1 MAFDSTDPSTWGVD
15 FGRNLSPEEV
25 AYYAPTMQQNYDRNQ
40 GMAAVYNA
48 AGLNG
53 SQWTDIYNPGG
64 AVAGGTSATPQGNKG
79 TYNSIQNTGSISA
92 GPSDPSSISAKP
104 AQSTPSAAQ
113 STTMPIGTSAKTYNP
128 TQIANVKGSW
138 ADFLSGKR
146 DASSIMAD
154 MNTYGVSMSDMAS
167 TLGLTPAEVAS
178 KLGAPNGFGG
188 YSAAPGLIS
197 GAMATPTA
205 MTVNPATSVNSTNY
219 TAATTPG
226 ANVWSAAADVN
237 ASTAGPAVLA
247 KSNPW
252 DVTTNQTVAGQ
263 IQGLIDPNSPLIQ
276 QARTGALQQMAA
288 RGLQNSSM
296 ALTAGDS
303 AAYTA
308 ALPIATADAGTYSKA
323 ASYNADINN
332 QMAVTNANAQNSI
345 NVSNAAQQ
353 NQVALQNQQ
362 QKNTVGLTNTQET
375 NKANQFDTAQ
385 KNTVGLT
392 NAQQQNQ
399 VALANAQQENAVK
412 LANASQQNNLTQAAM
427 TTQTQKAIADLNA
440 QTQMWSATLDANTKT
455 SLQKLTNENSVLLK
469 TNDTAASIMNAA
481 TAALNNIQMS
491 GLTDKTGAS
500 AQVWQNLTAMMNV
513 LSKTSGLDL
522 SSMLTSN
529 PYPASGTSQTPGGTN
544 TTPEPPP
551 NNTQGLT

>member
-1 MAFDSTDPSTWGVD
+1 MADMTPD
-15 FGRNLSPEEV
+15 EV
-25 AYYAPTMQQNYDRNQ
+25 AAYRDNVLTSQGLTNDGTGNYYSQDYYDARP
-40 GMAAVYNA
+40 AALAANA
-48 AGLNG
+48 AN
-53 SQWTDIYNPGG
+53 TAATN
-64 AVAGGTSATPQGNKG
+64 AGGMFAGVQGSGNGNTPV
-79 TYNSIQNTGSISA
+79 
-92 GPSDPSSISAKP
+92 
-104 AQSTPSAAQ
+104 TPSIAQ
-113 STTMPIGTSAKTYNP
+113 GLTSGVGATFNTWMPIGTSAKTYN
-128 TQIANVKGSW
+128 QQQVSNLKGGW
-138 ADFLSGKR
+138 QDFLSGKR
-146 DASSIMAD
+146 DASSVMSD

-219 TAATTPG
+219 TAATTPGANVWNAATTPG

-362 QKNTVGLTNTQET
+362 QKNTVGLTNAQEI

-412 LANASQQNNLTQAAM
+412 LANAAQQNNLTQAAM

-551 NNTQGLT
+551 NNTQWLT

>member
-1 MAFDSTDPSTWGVD
+1 MADMTPD
-15 FGRNLSPEEV
+15 EV
-25 AYYAPTMQQNYDRNQ
+25 AAYRDNVLTSQGLTNDGTGNYYSQDYYDARP
-40 GMAAVYNA
+40 AALAANA
-48 AGLNG
+48 AN
-53 SQWTDIYNPGG
+53 TAATN
-64 AVAGGTSATPQGNKG
+64 AGGMFAGVQGSGNGNTPV
-79 TYNSIQNTGSISA
+79 
-92 GPSDPSSISAKP
+92 
-104 AQSTPSAAQ
+104 TPSIAQ
-113 STTMPIGTSAKTYNP
+113 GLTSGVGATFNTWMPIGTSAKTYN
-128 TQIANVKGSW
+128 QQQVSNLKGGW
-138 ADFLSGKR
+138 QDFLSGKR
-146 DASSIMAD
+146 DASSVMSD
-154 MNTYGVSMSDMAS
+154 MTKYGVSMADMAG
-167 TLGLTPAEVAS
+167 TLDMTPAEVAS

-362 QKNTVGLTNTQET
+362 QKNTVGLTNAQEI

-412 LANASQQNNLTQAAM
+412 LANAAQQNNLTQAAM

-522 SSMLTSN
+522 SSLLRPN
-529 PYPASGTSQTPGGTN
+529 PYPVGGTSQTPGGTN

-551 NNTQGLT
+551 TNNADWLQT

>member
-1 MAFDSTDPSTWGVD
+1 MADMTPD
-15 FGRNLSPEEV
+15 EV
-25 AYYAPTMQQNYDRNQ
+25 AAYRDNVLTSQGLTNDGTGNYYSQDYYDARP
-40 GMAAVYNA
+40 AALAANA
-48 AGLNG
+48 AN
-53 SQWTDIYNPGG
+53 TAATN
-64 AVAGGTSATPQGNKG
+64 AGGMFAGVQGSGNGNTPV
-79 TYNSIQNTGSISA
+79 
-92 GPSDPSSISAKP
+92 
-104 AQSTPSAAQ
+104 TPSIAQ
-113 STTMPIGTSAKTYNP
+113 GLTSGVGATFNTWMPIGTSAKTYN
-128 TQIANVKGSW
+128 QQQVSNLKGGW
-138 ADFLSGKR
+138 QDFLSGKR
-146 DASSIMAD
+146 DASSVMSD

-362 QKNTVGLTNTQET
+362 QKNTVGLTNAQEI

-412 LANASQQNNLTQAAM
+412 LANAAQQNNLTQAAM

-522 SSMLTSN
+522 SSLLTSN
-529 PYPASGTSQTPGGTN
+529 PYPVGGTSQTPGGAN

-551 NNTQGLT
+551 NNNQWMYNNQWMEIT